1 MSPIESQGVYH
12 RRVLADAQTRLLVEQ
27 RRRKI
32 LDLLKTQERVT
43 VNELVK
49 QFAVSAVTIRG
60 DLQALHHA
68 GLLVR
73 AHGGAV
79 RRLESADDIPISIKS
94 RLHHSEKVRIG
105 HRASLLVK
113 DGETLILDSGT
124 TTMEVA
130 RQIRYLE
137 LKSLTVI
144 TNALNVALELS
155 KLPHVR
161 LIMLGGILRPASL
174 SMVGPQAERTLQELN
189 ADRLFL
195 GVDGLDPDTGLTT
208 PDVLEAQL
216 NALMVRISREVVVVA
231 DASKFMRRSLSSIV
245 GLDSV
250 HSLITDEPPE
260 PPLADALRMHEIE
273 VIVA

>member
-1 MSPIESQGVYH
+1 
-12 RRVLADAQTRLLVEQ
+12 VLTDAQTRLLVEE
-27 RRRKI
+27 RRRRI

-43 VNELVK
+43 VNELVRR
-49 QFAVSAVTIRG
+49 FGVSAVTIRG
-60 DLQALHHA
+60 DLHALHHG

-73 AHGGAV
+73 SHGGAV

-105 HRASLLVK
+105 HRASLLVQ
-113 DGETLILDSGT
+113 DGDTVILDSGS

-130 RQIRYLE
+130 RQIRYLD
-137 LKSLTVI
+137 LKALTVI
-144 TNALNVALELS
+144 TNALNVAQELA
-155 KLPHVR
+155 KLPQVR
-161 LIMLGGILRPASL
+161 IIMLGGILRPVSL
-174 SMVGPQAERTLQELN
+174 SMVGPQAERTLQDLN

-216 NALMVRISREVVVVA
+216 NALMIRISREVNVVA
-231 DASKFMRRSLSSIV
+231 DSSKFMRRSLSSIV
-245 GLDSV
+245 GLDAV
-250 HSLITDEPPE
+250 HRLITDQVPDA
-260 PPLADALRMHEIE
+260 PLSDALRAHGVE

>member
-1 MSPIESQGVYH
+1 
-12 RRVLADAQTRLLVEQ
+12 VLSDAQTRLLVEE

-43 VNELVK
+43 VNELVQ
-49 QFAVSAVTIRG
+49 QFGVSAVTIRG
-60 DLQALHHA
+60 DLHALHYA

-73 AHGGAV
+73 SHGGAV
-79 RRLESADDIPISIKS
+79 RKLESAGDIPISIKS

-105 HRASLLVK
+105 HRASLLVQ
-113 DGETLILDSGT
+113 DGDTIILDSGT

-137 LKSLTVI
+137 LNSLTVI

-155 KLPHVR
+155 KLPQVR
-161 LIMLGGILRPASL
+161 LIMLGGILRPVSL
-174 SMVGPQAERTLQELN
+174 SMVGPHAERTLQDLN
-189 ADRLFL
+189 ADKLFL

-216 NALMVRISREVVVVA
+216 NTLMVRISKEVVVVA
-231 DASKFMRRSLSSIV
+231 DSSKFMRRSLSSIA

-250 HSLITDEPPE
+250 HRLITDQVPE
-260 PPLADALRMHEIE
+260 PPLSDALRTYEIE
-273 VIVA
+273 VIVT